1 MSKRQVENDGA
12 LISKRAKSSEIEQK
26 LGLNV
31 DTSQQLTLSK
41 KKDDDNQQLII
52 SIQRTSKLNA
62 PIIKLE
68 GCHSVCCSYNYNY
81 IYFSFNDMF
90 Q

>member
-26 LGLNV
+26 LGLDV

-41 KKDDDNQQLII
+41 KKDDDNQQLIK

-62 PIIKLE
+62 PIIKLDSIRRNRSRLGTLVSE
-68 GCHSVCCSYNYNY
+68 EKTSRT
-81 IYFSFNDMF
+81 
-90 Q
+90 